1 MTLFGG
7 VRKVIS
13 GAGGP
18 NPVYTGGRGVAEYST
33 LGASGN
39 VPVESLGGPGTRDS
53 HWRETTFGS
62 ELLTGFV
69 NPGFN
74 PVSRMTIASLADLG
88 YQVTLDTADSYS
100 LPGGMTSLR
109 SAAVE
114 LGGTVLRPSPGPA

>member
-1 MTLFGG
+1 
-7 VRKVIS
+7 
-13 GAGGP
+13 
-18 NPVYTGGRGVAEYST
+18 VAEYST